1 MPRQAALPPSLAP
14 RLINRDASAAYV
26 CVSPNTFDEMVARN
40 QMPKA
45 KVLWGRRIAWDI
57 RELDAAIDALPH
69 NGEDELLVAA
79 DEGWI

>member
-45 KVLWGRRIAWDI
+45 KVLCGRRIAWDI

-69 NGEDELLVAA
+69 NGEEELMVAA
-79 DEGWI
+79 DQGWT